1 MDPLGPHS
9 ENIFGRKVFVVVLC
23 FVELLDQ
30 SVDDEPNDG
39 LYGFDDSGA
48 RELEEL
54 FSLECLLQADSSR
67 RYLLVSPLLDSR

>member
-39 LYGFDDSGA
+39 LYGFDESGA
-48 RELEEL
+48 AELV
-54 FSLECLLQADSSR
+54 FCSGRLLQADSSR
-67 RYLLVSPLLDSR
+67 RYLLVSPLSDSR

>member
-1 MDPLGPHS
+1 MEPLGPHS

-48 RELEEL
+48 RDLE
-54 FSLECLLQADSSR
+54 
-67 RYLLVSPLLDSR
+67 